1 MTDPHTDDPWRLL
14 VDALPDGAVLTDAAS
29 PQSAVLYANRAFE
42 RLTGYAAAELVGR
55 PLPVFNSTEGG
66 PASAPQGR
74 GGAQAGA
81 AMHAMVRG
89 VHRDGSPLLLE
100 VRTAPVRDAGG
111 HVTHW
116 ASVYRRPETRMAAE
130 PGDAGPGVAR
140 QPVGRDGLTGLLSR
154 AGLEARLREPVAASS
169 VRSGPLM
176 AVFFMDVDDLAG
188 YNDTFGRAAGDA
200 MLKRVAA
207 ALGAAFR
214 RSSDVLARWDGGTF
228 AAASY
233 GMEPARA
240 QQHADSL
247 RTRVRD
253 LCIHHPRS
261 KFGKFVSVTV
271 AVATAPVGD
280 ADALAQSLDSAL
292 ASLGQAKVGQ
302 PVLAAPRCTLP

>member
-1 MTDPHTDDPWRLL
+1 MSDPHTDDPWRLL
-14 VDALPDGAVLTDAAS
+14 VDALPDGAVLTDGAS
-29 PQSAVLYANRAFE
+29 PQRAVVYANRAFE

-55 PLPVFNSTEGG
+55 PLPAFNHAEGG
-66 PASAPQGR
+66 AAAAPQVR
-74 GGAQAGA
+74 GAAQAGA
-81 AMHAMVRG
+81 ATHAIARG

-100 VRTAPVRDAGG
+100 VRTAPVRDADGRI
-111 HVTHW
+111 THW

-130 PGDAGPGVAR
+130 PGDAGFGVAR
-140 QPVGRDGLTGLLSR
+140 RPVRRDGLTGLLSR
-154 AGLEARLREPVAASS
+154 AGFEARLREPAAASS
-169 VRSGPLM
+169 SRGGPLVG
-176 AVFFMDVDDLAG
+176 VFVVDVDDLAG

-253 LCIHHPRS
+253 LRIHHPHS

-280 ADALAQSLDSAL
+280 AEALAQSVDSAL
-292 ASLGQAKVGQ
+292 ASLGQAKAGQ
-302 PVLAAPRCTLP
+302 PVLVAPRCTLP